1 MRHTFRQSFDTVH
14 PHAQLVARRWHLQV
28 ARLAYLDDPDQ
39 IDEYAEILVRRRE
52 QSRRN
57 GLRVYWSLF
66 YGGTGVLLV
75 AGLLV
80 SAILIAVAVLWL
92 TLLVA
97 AGLIVLR
104 PDA

>member
-1 MRHTFRQSFDTVH
+1 
-14 PHAQLVARRWHLQV
+14 
-28 ARLAYLDDPDQ
+28 LAYLDDPDQ
-39 IDEYAEILVRRRE
+39 IDEYAQILVRRRE
-52 QSRRN
+52 RSRRR

-80 SAILIAVAVLWL
+80 SATLIAVAVLWL

-104 PDA
+104 PTA